1 MPNVPPDAIDR
12 ARELFGDF
20 TEGRWEQARGKLH
33 QDMRGRVDVVGRIA
47 DWWAQAASASGGFER
62 AGDPYARQFGNY
74 TLVEVPVTFK
84 AGQGLGRVAL
94 DQEGKVAGLSM
105 QYPRRH
111 RLDPRPFRTLARG
124 IPGVE
129 DLITIG
135 RPRHARR
142 LPRPVS
148 NP

>member
-12 ARELFGDF
+12 ARALFSDF

-33 QDMRGRVDVVGRIA
+33 QDMGGPVDVVGHIA
-47 DWWAQAASASGGFER
+47 DAWADTASPAGGFER
-62 AGDPYARQFGNY
+62 VGEPSARQFGDY
-74 TLVEVPVTFK
+74 TLVELPVTFK
-84 AGQGLGRVAL
+84 AGPGLGRVAL
-94 DQEGKVAGLSM
+94 DQEGKVTGLSI

-111 RLDPRPFRTLARG
+111 RLDPRPVRTLARG
-124 IPGVE
+124 VPGAR

-142 LPRPVS
+142 LPRPL
-148 NP
+148 